1 MEENY
6 ILYVKGVQA
15 VDGET
20 QTAETKARASYITKN
35 GTRYISYIEHD
46 ADDINITQRVTVKVT
61 EQGVVT
67 IIKGSGGGS
76 LVLEKGVRHNCR
88 YPTPFGYLM
97 LGVFTDKL
105 HTRFDDSGGELEAS
119 YTLEVDSAVASK
131 NKLFLNIKEVNQNE

>member
-6 ILYVKGVQA
+6 ILYVKGVQT
-15 VDGET
+15 VDGES
-20 QTAETKARASYITKN
+20 QTAETKTKASYITRN

-46 ADDINITQRVTVKVT
+46 DDDINIKQRVTVKVT

-67 IIKGSGGGS
+67 ILKGSSGG
-76 LVLEKGVRHNCR
+76 LVLEKGGRHNCR

-97 LGVFTDKL
+97 LGVYTDKL
-105 HTRFDDSGGELEAS
+105 HSRFDDNGGELEAS